1 MITITRQEWDEAFE
15 TNLAQMYRAM
25 TQSGVPLTP
34 YGEEV
39 AYERVYEDTLYDFG
53 IIANYG
59 DDTDDELVIVDE
71 I

>member
-25 TQSGVPLTP
+25 TQSGCPLTP
-34 YGEEV
+34 YGKEV
-39 AYERVYEDTLYDFG
+39 AYTRAYEDTLYGFG
-53 IIANYG
+53 IIANYV
-59 DDTDDELVIVDE
+59 DDTDDELIIIDE